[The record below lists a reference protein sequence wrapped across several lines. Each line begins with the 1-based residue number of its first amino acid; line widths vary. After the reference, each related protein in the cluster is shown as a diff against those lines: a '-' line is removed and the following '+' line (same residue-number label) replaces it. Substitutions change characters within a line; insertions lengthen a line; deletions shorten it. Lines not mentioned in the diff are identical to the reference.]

1 MAKIWEKHKGYIPA
15 LKYVNLTTRT
25 CFRSIRIEGAERIPQ
40 EGAVILAPNHCAAL
54 MDPLLALVLFGG
66 KPVVF
71 GARSDIFANP
81 KVAKV
86 LRWLRILP
94 IARERNGLTEVAKN
108 FDTFKEIIDCLDH
121 EVPFC
126 LYPEGTH
133 NPCMLLTKARKCC
146 SCRLAATNLMACKK
160 STVSIRQGVLR

>member
-71 GARSDIFANP
+71 GARKSPRSCAGCASCP
-81 KVAKV
+81 SRAS
-86 LRWLRILP
+86 
-94 IARERNGLTEVAKN
+94 
-108 FDTFKEIIDCLDH
+108 
-121 EVPFC
+121 
-126 LYPEGTH
+126 GT
-133 NPCMLLTKARKCC
+133 A
-146 SCRLAATNLMACKK
+146 
-160 STVSIRQGVLR
+160 